1 MAKKKSVKVVMQP
14 QSKNK
19 SKKSKM
25 KTQEL
30 TRLGSA
36 LRALGGLGGGAVGG
50 LIGMP
55 GTGAN
60 IGSGLGAALSKWL
73 GSGDYQVSSNSMVS
87 SMKASGSIPLM
98 HKNDQSVIVRHK
110 EFIGE
115 IKSSTGFAVQYTLEL
130 NPGVPE
136 TFPWLSN
143 IARNYQEYRFKGVVF
158 HYVPTS
164 GSAVASTNNALGSVM
179 MQTSYR
185 ATDTPPDSKRE
196 LLNEY
201 WSTETAPFETT
212 CHPIE
217 CNPSENPFNIQYVRQ
232 VAVPEGDNLLMYDL
246 GVTHVAVSG
255 QQADG
260 VVLGD
265 LWVTYEVEL
274 KKPILFSNVT
284 TPSVVVFGLDT
295 PDSTTVK
302 NGTYLDLSTNGIP
315 FIGESKSMWPKISG
329 PRQITI
335 PAQFEGYVQ
344 LNCRLTSGTSPY
356 ITADGIS
363 WSGAPTLSSNLVAA
377 PLMAGSSRWE
387 TICSAGTT
395 TLRSVYYSCGLIKTN
410 SGKQEEGTISIPQ
423 CVFLSSGDTSLQFQM
438 EVVMIT
444 ETNA

>member
-1 MAKKKSVKVVMQP
+1 MAKKKSVKVVVQP

-19 SKKSKM
+19 SKKSKT

-55 GTGAN
+55 GTGASV
-60 IGSGLGAALSKWL
+60 GSGLGAALSKWL

-115 IKSSTGFAVQYTLEL
+115 IKSSTAYAVQYSLEL
-130 NPGVPE
+130 NPGVSG

-143 IARNYQEYRFKGVVF
+143 IARNYQEYRFKGVIF
-158 HYVPTS
+158 HYIPTS

-201 WSTETAPFETT
+201 WSTETAPFETC

-246 GVTHVAVSG
+246 GVTHIATSG
-255 QQADG
+255 QQADN

-284 TPSVVVFGLDT
+284 TPGVVVFGFDT

-302 NGTYLDLSTNGIP
+302 NGTYLDSTTNGIP
-315 FIGESKSMWPKISG
+315 FIGPKSMWPTIG
-329 PRQITI
+329 GARQVNI
-335 PAQFEGYVQ
+335 PASFEGYVQ
-344 LNCRLTSGTSPY
+344 LNCRISSGTSTY
-356 ITADGIS
+356 ISADGIS
-363 WSGAPTLSSNLVAA
+363 WSGTATVSSNLTAS
-377 PLMAGSSRWE
+377 PILAGSTRWE
-387 TICSAGTT
+387 TICSVGTT
-395 TLRSVYYSCGLIKTN
+395 TVRSVYYSCGFVKIN
-410 SGKQEEGTISIPQ
+410 GGKQEIATITLPQ
-423 CVFLSSGDTSLQFQM
+423 CVFLSTGDPSLQFQM
-438 EVVMIT
+438 EVVMISDSL
-444 ETNA
+444 A

>member
-1 MAKKKSVKVVMQP
+1 MAKKKSIKVVVQP
-14 QSKNK
+14 QNKNK
-19 SKKSKM
+19 SKKSKV

-55 GTGAN
+55 GTGAS

-87 SMKASGSIPLM
+87 AMKASGSIPLM
-98 HKNDQSVIVRHK
+98 HKNDQSVVVRHK

-115 IKSSTGFAVQYTLEL
+115 IKSSIGYTVQYSLEL
-130 NPGVPE
+130 NPGVSD

-143 IARNYQEYRFKGVVF
+143 IARNYQEYRFKGVIF
-158 HYVPTS
+158 HYIPTS

-179 MQTSYR
+179 LQTSYR

-246 GVTHVAVSG
+246 GVTHIATSG
-255 QQADG
+255 QQVDN

-284 TPSVVVFGLDT
+284 TSSVVVHGFDT
-295 PDSTTVK
+295 PDSATVK
-302 NGTYLDLSTNGIP
+302 SGTYLDTTTIGVP
-315 FIGESKSMWPKISG
+315 FIGPKSMWPIVSG
-329 PRQITI
+329 ARQITI
-335 PAQFEGYVQ
+335 PASFEGYVQ
-344 LNCRLTSGTSPY
+344 LNCRLYSNTSTY

-363 WSGAPTLSSNLVAA
+363 WAGVATTSSNLTASPILV
-377 PLMAGSSRWE
+377 GDTRWE
-387 TICSAGTT
+387 TFCSIGTT
-395 TLRSVYYSCGLIKTN
+395 TLRSVYYSCGFVKIN
-410 SGKQEEGTISIPQ
+410 GGKQEIATIAIPQ
-423 CVFLSSGDTSLQFQM
+423 CVFLSSGDPSLRFQM
-438 EVVMIT
+438 QVIMISDSL
-444 ETNA
+444 A